1 MSLTCDYAVFL
12 IKPSGSSFTRF
23 LGSPFSKSTKL
34 EEILAEALDFLLR
47 RIPSGWIR
55 KAYAANLEESLTQ
68 IHDLDF
74 KKLEDRRLFLERAS
88 QPEQKSSFV
97 HDLLGMDNAQL
108 WKNPF
113 TKLQRIEMERHLM
126 RIATQLELYRMKE
139 GDYPNHLT
147 QLPVAVEADFF
158 SGEAL
163 RYKLKDDGTP
173 HLWSIS
179 PDQIDDGGLPSQLEN
194 HHTRS
199 DLVWMLT
206 PIAGLSQRDWR
217 RVLRE
222 K

>member
-1 MSLTCDYAVFL
+1 MDYQDYAPE
-12 IKPSGSSFTRF
+12 INDTPSNLASHSIFDKAQNKT
-23 LGSPFSKSTKL
+23 LNKTKHL
-34 EEILAEALDFLLR
+34 MKMGR
-47 RIPSGWIR
+47 
-55 KAYAANLEESLTQ
+55 
-68 IHDLDF
+68 
-74 KKLEDRRLFLERAS
+74 
-88 QPEQKSSFV
+88 
-97 HDLLGMDNAQL
+97 AQL

-173 HLWSIS
+173 HLWSIG